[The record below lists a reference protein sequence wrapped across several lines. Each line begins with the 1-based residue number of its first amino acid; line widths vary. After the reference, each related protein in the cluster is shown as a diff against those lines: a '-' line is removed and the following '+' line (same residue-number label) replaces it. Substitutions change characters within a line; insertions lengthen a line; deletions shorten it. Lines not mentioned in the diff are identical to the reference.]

1 MLRLALLVA
10 FLIAAYSL
18 PAHAASRS
26 YFSVMVTDTI
36 GQPLSGQEVKAIPTD
51 GEGRAVIVMMTNEN
65 GIAQLGDLADGLW
78 NVEACGQLITTESTD
93 GPNAGLINVTC
104 HRVLLPVASK

>member
-1 MLRLALLVA
+1 MLRIAFLLVLLA
-10 FLIAAYSL
+10 AAYSL

-26 YFSVMVTDTI
+26 YVSVVVTVSI
-36 GQPLSGQEVKAIPTD
+36 GKPIGGQEVKATPTD
-51 GEGRAVIVMMTNEN
+51 GEGRIMIAMTTNER
-65 GIAQLGDLADGLW
+65 GIAELGDLADGIW

-104 HRVLLPVASK
+104 HRVLLPVVSK

>member
-1 MLRLALLVA
+1 MLRIALLAA

-26 YFSVMVTDTI
+26 YFSVMVTDSI
-36 GQPLSGQEVKAIPTD
+36 GQPLVSQEVKATPVD
-51 GEGRAVIVMMTNEN
+51 GEGRIIIAMITNEK
-65 GIAQLGDLADGLW
+65 GIAQLGDLTDGLW
-78 NVEACGQLITTESTD
+78 NVEACGQTTTTESTD

-104 HRVLLPVASK
+104 HRSLLPLVSK